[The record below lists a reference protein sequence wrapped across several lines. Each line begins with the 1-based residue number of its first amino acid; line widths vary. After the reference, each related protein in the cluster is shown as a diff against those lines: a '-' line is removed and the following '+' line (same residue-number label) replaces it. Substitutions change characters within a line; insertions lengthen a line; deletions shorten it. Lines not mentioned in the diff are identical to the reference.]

1 MTETSPDSA
10 KVMVDRIAA
19 SQKDLQDVESAIMKS
34 LQTYSETVTK
44 QMDELVQLNLP
55 SEGERKAAEKV
66 REAVLTMTTDIIHMV
81 KDSIP
86 KANDP
91 N

>member
-1 MTETSPDSA
+1 
-10 KVMVDRIAA
+10 
-19 SQKDLQDVESAIMKS
+19 MKS

-55 SEGERKAAEKV
+55 SENERKAAEKV
-66 REAVLTMTTDIIHMV
+66 REAVLAMTTEIIHMV

-86 KANDP
+86 KANDSS
-91 N
+91 